1 MPITFTFRN
10 RILIYKCRYRPYKSF
25 VTKENDLMLESQQKS
40 ENKDLDL
47 PSFHDDDD
55 DLNEENLSG
64 QKKSRRWRWIIGI
77 SIVLLILILIPIA
90 FFTLR
95 GLRSP
100 RVQYQYQQVRQGN
113 LSLLVNATGPV
124 QGTIYNADFL
134 ATGKISEIDVKVG
147 QYVKAGWILAK
158 LDPTALQ
165 DALNQANATLQ
176 QQKDFG
182 NQDAINIA
190 QEQVNTAQDNL
201 NNATLIA
208 PHNGVVTG
216 INGVVGGTPGNGV
229 GNAGGSGNSGFIT
242 IVDSSSLQIQ
252 ANVNE
257 SDIGG
262 VKVGQAVQFTVSAYG
277 TRTFNGSVSAISPL
291 GQNVSNVVTYPVL
304 INVDMKS
311 LQGANVLPGMTANE
325 SITTATRSNVLLIPV
340 DAVTFAQSST
350 LIPSGDRS
358 AAMDQARQM
367 LANLQSS
374 ATDVSKD
381 NPTAGYVLERVN
393 SKWVARPIVLG
404 LTDGTSYEVLAGFTQ
419 GETIVVGQQTNSVT
433 TPSGTPSNGAGGR
446 GGFGG

>member
-1 MPITFTFRN
+1 
-10 RILIYKCRYRPYKSF
+10 
-25 VTKENDLMLESQQKS
+25 MLESQQKS
-40 ENKDLDL
+40 ENKNLDL

-55 DLNEENLSG
+55 DLDEENLSG
-64 QKKSRRWRWIIGI
+64 QKKSRRRGWIISI
-77 SIVLLILILIPIA
+77 SIVLLLIILIPIV
-90 FFTLR
+90 FFTTR
-95 GLRSP
+95 GLR
-100 RVQYQYQQVRQGN
+100 RTQVQYQSQQVRQGN
-113 LSLLVNATGPV
+113 FSLVVSATGPV

-147 QYVKAGWILAK
+147 QYVKAGWTLAK

-165 DALNQANATLQ
+165 DALNQAKATLQ
-176 QQKDFG
+176 QQEDFG

-190 QEQVNTAQDNL
+190 QAQVNTAQDNL
-201 NNATLIA
+201 NNATLLA
-208 PHNGVVTG
+208 PHDGAVTA
-216 INGVVGGTPGNGV
+216 INGAVGGTPGNSV
-229 GNAGGSGNSGFIT
+229 GSAGASGTSGFIT

-262 VKVGQAVQFTVSAYG
+262 VKVGQGVQFTVSAYG

-291 GQNVSNVVTYPVL
+291 GQSVSNVVTYPVP
-304 INVDMKS
+304 INVNMKS
-311 LQGANVLPGMTANE
+311 LQGANVLPGMTANV
-325 SITTATRSNVLLIPV
+325 SITTATHSNVLLIPV

-393 SKWVARPIVLG
+393 SKWAARPIVLG
-404 LTDGTSYEVLAGFTQ
+404 LTDGTSYEVLAGLTQ
-419 GETIVVGQQTNSVT
+419 GETIVVGVQNNSGT
-433 TPSGTPSNGAGGR
+433 PPSGTPSSGGGGR
-446 GGFGG
+446 GVFGG

>member
-1 MPITFTFRN
+1 
-10 RILIYKCRYRPYKSF
+10 
-25 VTKENDLMLESQQKS
+25 MLESQQKS
-40 ENKDLDL
+40 ENKNLDL

-55 DLNEENLSG
+55 DLDEENLSD
-64 QKKSRRWRWIIGI
+64 QKKSRRRGWIIAI
-77 SIVLLILILIPIA
+77 SIVLLLIILIPIV
-90 FFTLR
+90 FFTTR
-95 GLRSP
+95 GLRRT
-100 RVQYQYQQVRQGN
+100 RVQYQSQQVRQGN
-113 LSLLVNATGPV
+113 LSLVVSATGPV
-124 QGTIYNADFL
+124 LGTIYNPDFL

-147 QYVKAGWILAK
+147 QYVKAGWTLAK

-165 DALNQANATLQ
+165 DALNQAKATLQ
-176 QQKDFG
+176 QQEDFG

-190 QEQVNTAQDNL
+190 QDQVNTAQHNL
-201 NNATLIA
+201 NNAMLLA
-208 PHNGVVTG
+208 PHDGVVTA
-216 INGVVGGTPGNGV
+216 INGAVGGTPGNSV
-229 GNAGGSGNSGFIT
+229 GSAGASGTSGFIT

-277 TRTFNGSVSAISPL
+277 TRTFNASVSAISPL

-304 INVDMKS
+304 VNVDMKS
-311 LQGANVLPGMTANE
+311 LQGANVLPGMTANV

-350 LIPSGDRS
+350 LIPSGDRN
-358 AAMDQARQM
+358 AAMDQATQM

-393 SKWVARPIVLG
+393 SKWVAKPIVLG
-404 LTDGTSYEVLAGFTQ
+404 LTDGTSYEVLAGLTQ
-419 GETIVVGQQTNSVT
+419 GETIVVGLQNNSGT
-433 TPSGTPSNGAGGR
+433 TPSGTPSSGGGGR
-446 GGFGG
+446 GVFGG

>member
-1 MPITFTFRN
+1 
-10 RILIYKCRYRPYKSF
+10 
-25 VTKENDLMLESQQKS
+25 MLESQQKS

-55 DLNEENLSG
+55 DLDEENLSG
-64 QKKSRRWRWIIGI
+64 KKKSRRRRWIIGI

-95 GLRSP
+95 GLRPP

-113 LSLLVNATGPV
+113 LSLVVNATGPV
-124 QGTIYNADFL
+124 QGIIYNAD
-134 ATGKISEIDVKVG
+134 
-147 QYVKAGWILAK
+147 AK

-190 QEQVNTAQDNL
+190 QEQVNTAQHNL

-208 PHNGVVTG
+208 PHNGVVTV
-216 INGVVGGTPGNGV
+216 INGVVGGTPANGV

-242 IVDSSSLQIQ
+242 IVDSSTLQIQ
-252 ANVNE
+252 ANINE

-262 VKVGQAVQFTVSAYG
+262 VKVGQAAQFTVGAYG
-277 TRTFNGSVSAISPL
+277 NRTFNGTASAISPL
-291 GQNVSNVVTYPVL
+291 GQSVSNVVTYPVL

-311 LQGANVLPGMTANE
+311 LQGANVLPGMTANV

-340 DAVTFAQSST
+340 DAVNFAQSST
-350 LIPSGDRS
+350 AISSSVRN
-358 AAMDQARQM
+358 AAMNQARQM

-374 ATDVSKD
+374 GTDVSKD
-381 NPTAGYVLERVN
+381 NPTAAYVLAIVN
-393 SKWVARPIVLG
+393 GKWNAQPVVLG
-404 LTDGTSYEVLAGFTQ
+404 LTDITSYEVLAGLTQ
-419 GETIVVGQQTNSVT
+419 GETIVVGLQTNSVT
-433 TPSGTPSNGAGGR
+433 TPSSTPSNGAGGR

>member
-1 MPITFTFRN
+1 
-10 RILIYKCRYRPYKSF
+10 
-25 VTKENDLMLESQQKS
+25 MLESQQKS
-40 ENKDLDL
+40 ENKASDL

-55 DLNEENLSG
+55 ELDEENLSG
-64 QKKSRRWRWIIGI
+64 KKKSRRRGWIIGI
-77 SIVLLILILIPIA
+77 SIVLLLIILIPVA

-95 GLRSP
+95 SLRPP
-100 RVQYQYQQVRQGN
+100 RVQYQYQQIEQGN
-113 LSLLVNATGPV
+113 LSLVVSANGPV
-124 QGTIYNADFL
+124 QGIIYNADFL

-165 DALNQANATLQ
+165 DALNQAEATLQ

-182 NQDAINIA
+182 TQDAINIA

-208 PHNGVVTG
+208 PHNGVVTA
-216 INGVVGGTPGNGV
+216 INGVVGGMPGNSV
-229 GNAGGSGNSGFIT
+229 GNSGFIT
-242 IVDSSSLQIQ
+242 IMDSSSLQVQ

-262 VKVGQAVQFTVSAYG
+262 VKVGQAAQFTVSAYG
-277 TRTFNGSVSAISPL
+277 NRTFKGTVSAISPL

-311 LQGANVLPGMTANE
+311 LNETNVLPGMTANV
-325 SITTATRSNVLLIPV
+325 SITTATRSNVLLVPV
-340 DAVTFAQSST
+340 DAVNFAQSST
-350 LIPSGDRS
+350 AINSSARN
-358 AAMDQARQM
+358 AAMDQAMQM

-374 ATDVSKD
+374 STDISKD
-381 NPTAGYVLERVN
+381 NPTAAFVFARVN
-393 SKWVARPIVLG
+393 GKWNAQPVVLG
-404 LTDGTSYEVLAGFTQ
+404 LTDNTSYEVLAGLTQ
-419 GETIVVGQQTNSVT
+419 GETVVVGLQTNSGI
-433 TPSGTPSNGAGGR
+433 TPSGTPSNGGGGR

>member
-1 MPITFTFRN
+1 
-10 RILIYKCRYRPYKSF
+10 
-25 VTKENDLMLESQQKS
+25 MLESQQKS
-40 ENKDLDL
+40 ENKNLDL
-47 PSFHDDDD
+47 PNFHDDDD
-55 DLNEENLSG
+55 DLDEENLSG
-64 QKKSRRWRWIIGI
+64 QKKSRRRGWIIAI
-77 SIVLLILILIPIA
+77 SVVLLLIILIPIV
-90 FFTLR
+90 FFTTR
-95 GLRSP
+95 GLRRT
-100 RVQYQYQQVRQGN
+100 RVQYQSQQVRQGN
-113 LSLLVNATGPV
+113 LSLVVSATGPV
-124 QGTIYNADFL
+124 LGAIYNADFL

-147 QYVKAGWILAK
+147 QYVKAGWTLAK

-165 DALNQANATLQ
+165 DALNQAKATLQ

-190 QEQVNTAQDNL
+190 QDQVNTAQHNL
-201 NNATLIA
+201 NNATLLA
-208 PHNGVVTG
+208 PHDGVVTA
-216 INGVVGGTPGNGV
+216 INGAVGGTPGNSV
-229 GNAGGSGNSGFIT
+229 GSAGASGTSGFIT

-374 ATDVSKD
+374 ATNVSKD

-393 SKWVARPIVLG
+393 SKWVAKPIVLG
-404 LTDGTSYEVLAGFTQ
+404 LTDGTSYEVLAGLTQ
-419 GETIVVGQQTNSVT
+419 GETIVVGVQNNSGT
-433 TPSGTPSNGAGGR
+433 TPSGTPSSGGR
-446 GGFGG
+446 GVFGG

>member
-1 MPITFTFRN
+1 
-10 RILIYKCRYRPYKSF
+10 
-25 VTKENDLMLESQQKS
+25 MLESQQKS

-55 DLNEENLSG
+55 DLDEENLSG
-64 QKKSRRWRWIIGI
+64 QKKSRRRRWIISI

-113 LSLLVNATGPV
+113 LSLVVNATGPV

-208 PHNGVVTG
+208 PHNGVVTA
-216 INGVVGGTPGNGV
+216 INGVVGGTAGNGV

-262 VKVGQAVQFTVSAYG
+262 VKVGQAAQFTVGAYG
-277 TRTFNGSVSAISPL
+277 NRTFNGTASAISPL

-311 LQGANVLPGMTANE
+311 LQGANVLPGMTANV

-340 DAVTFAQSST
+340 DAVNFAQSSMAISSSVRNGA
-350 LIPSGDRS
+350 L
-358 AAMDQARQM
+358 DQARQM

-374 ATDVSKD
+374 STDISKD
-381 NPTAGYVLERVN
+381 NPTATYVLSRVN
-393 SKWVARPIVLG
+393 GKWIAQPVVLG
-404 LTDGTSYEVLAGFTQ
+404 LTDSTSYEVLAGLTQ
-419 GETIVVGQQTNSVT
+419 GETIVVGLQTNSVT

>member
-1 MPITFTFRN
+1 
-10 RILIYKCRYRPYKSF
+10 
-25 VTKENDLMLESQQKS
+25 MLESQQKS
-40 ENKDLDL
+40 ENKNLDL

-55 DLNEENLSG
+55 DLDEENLSG
-64 QKKSRRWRWIIGI
+64 QKKSRRRGWIIAI
-77 SIVLLILILIPIA
+77 SIVLLLIILIPIV
-90 FFTLR
+90 FFTTR
-95 GLRSP
+95 GLRRT
-100 RVQYQYQQVRQGN
+100 RVQYQSQQVRQGN
-113 LSLLVNATGPV
+113 LSLVVSATGPV
-124 QGTIYNADFL
+124 LGAIYNADFL

-147 QYVKAGWILAK
+147 QYVKAGWTLAK

-165 DALNQANATLQ
+165 DALNQAKATLQ
-176 QQKDFG
+176 QQEDFG

-190 QEQVNTAQDNL
+190 QDQVNTAQHNL
-201 NNATLIA
+201 NNATLLA
-208 PHNGVVTG
+208 PHDGVVTA
-216 INGVVGGTPGNGV
+216 INGAVGGTPGNSV
-229 GNAGGSGNSGFIT
+229 GSAGASGTSGFIT

-311 LQGANVLPGMTANE
+311 LQGANVLPGMTASV

-404 LTDGTSYEVLAGFTQ
+404 LTDGTSYEVLAGLTQ
-419 GETIVVGQQTNSVT
+419 GETIVVGVQNNSGT
-433 TPSGTPSNGAGGR
+433 TPSGTPSSGGR
-446 GGFGG
+446 GVFGG

>member
-1 MPITFTFRN
+1 
-10 RILIYKCRYRPYKSF
+10 
-25 VTKENDLMLESQQKS
+25 MLESQQKS
-40 ENKDLDL
+40 ENKNLDL
-47 PSFHDDDD
+47 PNFHDDDD
-55 DLNEENLSG
+55 DLDEENLSG
-64 QKKSRRWRWIIGI
+64 QKKSRRRGWIISI
-77 SIVLLILILIPIA
+77 SIVLLLIILIPIV
-90 FFTLR
+90 FFTTR
-95 GLRSP
+95 GLRRT
-100 RVQYQYQQVRQGN
+100 RVQYQSQQVRQGN
-113 LSLLVNATGPV
+113 LSLVVSATGPV

-147 QYVKAGWILAK
+147 QYVKAGWTLAK

-165 DALNQANATLQ
+165 DALNQAKATLQ
-176 QQKDFG
+176 QQEDFG

-190 QEQVNTAQDNL
+190 QDQVNTAQDNL
-201 NNATLIA
+201 NNATLLA
-208 PHNGVVTG
+208 PHDGVVTA
-216 INGVVGGTPGNGV
+216 INGAVGGTPGNSV
-229 GNAGGSGNSGFIT
+229 GSAGAGGTSGFIT

-262 VKVGQAVQFTVSAYG
+262 VKVGQAVHFTVSAYG

-350 LIPSGDRS
+350 LIPSSDRS

-367 LANLQSS
+367 LANLQGG

-393 SKWVARPIVLG
+393 SSWVAKPIVLG
-404 LTDGTSYEVLAGFTQ
+404 LTDGTSYEVLAGLTQ
-419 GETIVVGQQTNSVT
+419 GETIVVGVQNNSGT
-433 TPSGTPSNGAGGR
+433 TPSGTPSSGGR
-446 GGFGG
+446 GVFGG

>member
-1 MPITFTFRN
+1 
-10 RILIYKCRYRPYKSF
+10 
-25 VTKENDLMLESQQKS
+25 MLESQQKS
-40 ENKDLDL
+40 ENKNLDL

-55 DLNEENLSG
+55 DLDEENLSG
-64 QKKSRRWRWIIGI
+64 QEKSRRRGWIISI
-77 SIVLLILILIPIA
+77 SIVLLLIILIPIV
-90 FFTLR
+90 FFTTR
-95 GLRSP
+95 GLRRT
-100 RVQYQYQQVRQGN
+100 RVQYQSQQVRQDN
-113 LSLLVNATGPV
+113 LSLVVSATGPV
-124 QGTIYNADFL
+124 LGTIYNADFL

-147 QYVKAGWILAK
+147 QYVKAGWTLAK

-165 DALNQANATLQ
+165 DALNQAKATLQ
-176 QQKDFG
+176 QQEDFG

-190 QEQVNTAQDNL
+190 QDQVNTAQDNL
-201 NNATLIA
+201 NNATLLA
-208 PHNGVVTG
+208 PHDGVVTA
-216 INGVVGGTPGNGV
+216 INGAVGGTPGNSV
-229 GNAGGSGNSGFIT
+229 GSAGASGTSGFIT

-304 INVDMKS
+304 VNVDMKS
-311 LQGANVLPGMTANE
+311 LQGANVLPGMTANV

-350 LIPSGDRS
+350 LIPSGDHS

-374 ATDVSKD
+374 TTDVSKD
-381 NPTAGYVLERVN
+381 NPTAAYVLERVN
-393 SKWVARPIVLG
+393 SKWVAKPIVLG
-404 LTDGTSYEVLAGFTQ
+404 LTDGTSYEVLAGLTQ
-419 GETIVVGQQTNSVT
+419 GETIVVGVQNNSGT
-433 TPSGTPSNGAGGR
+433 TPSGTPSSGGR
-446 GGFGG
+446 GVFGG